1 MNKSTKAV
9 LLSALA
15 FPGCGHFYLKK
26 PIMGGLLTTISV
38 VCLYFFTVS
47 VFSLAKAISDKI
59 LRGEIAPD
67 IIEITAAITK
77 GLADSGLHQ
86 LNILT
91 ISLFSCWIIGMLD
104 SYRVGRLEDIKEQ

>member
-1 MNKSTKAV
+1 MTKSTKAV
-9 LLSALA
+9 LLSALL
-15 FPGCGHFYLKK
+15 FPGSGHFYLKK
-26 PIMGGLLTTISV
+26 PIMGSVLTIISI

-59 LRGEIAPD
+59 LTGEIAPD
-67 IIEITAAITK
+67 IIEISAAITN

-91 ISLFSCWIIGMLD
+91 ISIFSCWLFGMVD
-104 SYRVGRLEDIKEQ
+104 AYRLGRKADQKEV